1 MFSTQILSQLKEL
14 GMPGEHLVH
23 AQQLVA
29 LEVNLEQE
37 AILVTNHALEATPI
51 PKIVMVS
58 RENY

>member
-1 MFSTQILSQLKEL
+1 
-14 GMPGEHLVH
+14 MPGEHLVH

-51 PKIVMVS
+51 PKTVMVS
-58 RENY
+58 RKTISLCAYLNYFLRA

>member
-1 MFSTQILSQLKEL
+1 ML
-14 GMPGEHLVH
+14 GEHLVH

-37 AILVTNHALEATPI
+37 AILVTNHAQEATPI

>member
-1 MFSTQILSQLKEL
+1 
-14 GMPGEHLVH
+14 MPGEHLVH
-23 AQQLVA
+23 VQQLVA

-51 PKIVMVS
+51 HKIVMVR